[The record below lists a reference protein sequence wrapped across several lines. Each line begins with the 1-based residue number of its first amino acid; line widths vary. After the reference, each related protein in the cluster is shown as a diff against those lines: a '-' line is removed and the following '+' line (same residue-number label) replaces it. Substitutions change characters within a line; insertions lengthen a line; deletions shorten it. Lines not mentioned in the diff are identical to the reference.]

1 MTYHEPPHSED
12 EHLSASLVPEDVLEM
27 MAHELKHPTNSIIG
41 WTHVPTMD
49 GTSIEEKSQ
58 AIDRIQV
65 CAEGIKRRLDE
76 ILVYLAERK
85 TRNDPT
91 STE

>member
-1 MTYHEPPHSED
+1 
-12 EHLSASLVPEDVLEM
+12 M

-41 WTHVPTMD
+41 WTHVLTMD

-85 TRNDPT
+85 TGNDPG
-91 STE
+91 SMA